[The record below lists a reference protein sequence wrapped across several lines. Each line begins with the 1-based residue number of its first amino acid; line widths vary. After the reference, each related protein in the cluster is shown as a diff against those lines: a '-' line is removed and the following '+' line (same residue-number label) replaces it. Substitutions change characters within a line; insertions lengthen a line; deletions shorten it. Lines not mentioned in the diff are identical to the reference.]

1 MRRLILWNLITL
13 DGFFEGLE
21 PWSLGWHE
29 TIYGEELERRS
40 IEQLD
45 AADGLLFGRRTW
57 EGMAAYWATEE
68 GDVAAR
74 MNAIPKFVATRA
86 GVDAARWPGTTAIGR
101 DLVAEVR
108 TLKAAGDRDLYVF
121 GSADLSA
128 TLLAAGLFDE
138 VRLAIAP
145 VVLGSGHP
153 LFARDVAAG
162 PWRLL
167 ESRPLMTG
175 GVLVR
180 YGLDP
185 AAG

>member
-13 DGFFEGLE
+13 DGFFEGPE
-21 PWSLGWHE
+21 PWSLDWHG
-29 TIYGEELERRS
+29 TIFAEELQQLA

-57 EGMAAYWATEE
+57 EGMAAYWPT
-68 GDVAAR
+68 AAEQEASR
-74 MNAIPKFVATRA
+74 MNAIAKFVATRSDVNA
-86 GVDAARWPGTTAIGR
+86 DTWPGTTVLGGN
-101 DLVAEVR
+101 VVEEVR
-108 TLKAAGDRDLYVF
+108 ALKAAGDRDLLVF
-121 GSADLSA
+121 GSADLSV
-128 TLLAAGLFDE
+128 TLLQAGLFDE

-153 LFARDVAAG
+153 LFARGVPAG

-167 ESRPLMTG
+167 ESRTLTTG

-180 YGLDP
+180 YGVQTAD
-185 AAG
+185 